1 MEVFWFIPKTE
12 RYKKQDNKKKP
23 DSYHRYLEKML
34 NSDLFELLEIDG
46 KKVMGIPA
54 DQLFEPDEQIRYKLQ
69 LMERQIRYANREG
82 RNHG

>member
-1 MEVFWFIPKTE
+1 
-12 RYKKQDNKKKP
+12 
-23 DSYHRYLEKML
+23 
-34 NSDLFELLEIDG
+34 
-46 KKVMGIPA
+46 MGILA